1 MGVSHTLKRYP
12 GYMRPNKEEME
23 IRTEQKEDFVVV
35 AIAGRIDALTSQEI
49 EDHLVGLLDRGAHHI
64 ILDFRDVP
72 YLSSAGLRVLIL
84 LAKHL
89 YGVGQLALCNV
100 QETVE
105 EIINMVGFKNYM
117 LLFPT
122 LQEAEANIFK

>member
-1 MGVSHTLKRYP
+1 
-12 GYMRPNKEEME
+12 ME
-23 IRTEQKEDFVVV
+23 IRTEHKQGFVVV
-35 AIAGRIDALTSQEI
+35 AIGGRIDALSSQEI
-49 EDHLVGLLDRGAHHI
+49 EDHLVALLDGGARYV
-64 ILDFRDVP
+64 ILDLRDVP

-105 EIINMVGFKNYM
+105 EIIDMVGFRNYM

-122 LQEAEANIFK
+122 LEEAEAKIFN